1 MPASPYQTLGIPE
14 TASTTLVKK
23 AYRKHARLYHPDRN
37 GGDKQA
43 EQRFREVQAAYELLS
58 DERARAAYDAA
69 ERRRRAPLEPPP
81 VSRPAPGRAP
91 AGGRQR
97 SGGQWDEI
105 IAEQLRHEN
114 EIIAEQLRHED
125 QLDDDEPPEQPPQP
139 PPFRDSVVAVS
150 WVRFAC
156 VYAAAAGGAVALHF
170 PAWATFGLPL
180 AAVGAQLLRG
190 RRRPYRI
197 ALAAIWAGFFAEA
210 TADFRTPYSL
220 DFRFGAAFVVLSAA
234 LFWWGAMTDSLF
246 S

>member
-1 MPASPYQTLGIPE
+1 MAASPYQTLGIPD

-23 AYRKHARLYHPDRN
+23 AYRKYARLYHPDRN

-43 EQRFREVQAAYELLS
+43 EERFREVQAAYELLS
-58 DERARAAYDAA
+58 DERARAAYDDA
-69 ERRRRAPLEPPP
+69 ERRRRAPVAPPP
-81 VSRPAPGRAP
+81 VSRPQPGRAP
-91 AGGRQR
+91 AGGKQR
-97 SGGQWDEI
+97 PGGRWDEI
-105 IAEQLRHEN
+105 IAQQLRHQDGLN
-114 EIIAEQLRHED
+114 DEQA
-125 QLDDDEPPEQPPQP
+125 PEQAPEP
-139 PPFRDSVVAVS
+139 PPFQDSVVAVS
-150 WVRFAC
+150 WVRLAC

-170 PAWATFGLPL
+170 PTWATVGLPL